1 MEEQAH
7 LIDAGGGRRLQLLSV
22 VAPVYNEVAL
32 IEVFY
37 QRVCTALEGLAF
49 ELVLVDDGS
58 SDGSLEMLERLAES
72 DPRVRLVVLSRN
84 FGHQTALT
92 AGLDHAQGDAV
103 VMMDADLQ
111 DPPELILE
119 MLEHWRS
126 GIDVVYAVRDNGTAS
141 RASSWPRPRGSTGS
155 STGWPRLSSSR
166 TRATSGCLT
175 AACSMRC
182 SRCASATASCAG

>member
-1 MEEQAH
+1 MASSTPSWASRSCPEIVEEQAH

-126 GIDVVYAVRDNGTAS
+126 GIDVVYAVRDKRDGES
-141 RASSWPRPRGSTGS
+141 R
-155 STGWPRLSSSR
+155 
-166 TRATSGCLT
+166 
-175 AACSMRC
+175 